1 MSGFEVLT
9 AVTGIVSAFN
19 GSLSL
24 YRSWRDRRGD
34 RVSDEQNR
42 QLEYSLYLGATNIQQ
57 EYDRYYARLGHR
69 YSSGDGVL
77 PKSFAF
83 DLCFPDIIHRFCP
96 NSASPIRYI
105 LSVRH

>member
-19 GSLSL
+19 GSLTL
-24 YRSWRDRRGD
+24 YRSWRDKRGD

-69 YSSGDGVL
+69 FSSGDGV
-77 PKSFAF
+77 
-83 DLCFPDIIHRFCP
+83 
-96 NSASPIRYI
+96 
-105 LSVRH
+105 